1 MKKDRKR
8 FRWNERRFKNRELK
22 RSYGGALKHDPLR
35 GSTQAK
41 GIVIEK
47 VGIEAKQP
55 IPEFARP

>member
-8 FRWNERRFKNRELK
+8 FRWNERKFKNRETK

-41 GIVIEK
+41 GIVI
-47 VGIEAKQP
+47 
-55 IPEFARP
+55 